1 MVKRPDADA
10 AIDRALRSV
19 IGSSATGGEACPE
32 PDEVAAY
39 AEGGLTPE
47 ERVLFEAHAASCARC
62 LDVLGAF
69 ARAAGSAAPAETAS
83 AAEPQQ
89 TGRRA
94 PWWSGWRL
102 RWAAPVAAVVTAVA
116 LYVAVDRDW
125 RTANVPPVV
134 SDAPASPA
142 ETKSSPEKAAP
153 PRAPASAPGLPQTR
167 DLEANESE
175 APAMAAH
182 DLPGRV
188 VVPPAPPKT
197 EARHRA
203 QPEARRQAEPA
214 DAAPARRDPEAVPPP
229 TQAAPVAQTAVPAER
244 PLLRDEMAASRPAPP
259 APAAPVAVAR
269 STGVTA
275 SPVGQAEG
283 RQRQDAPAQIA
294 QIEQRQKMASEPM
307 RATAGAPGG
316 VVHWRVGTG
325 GAIERSTDA
334 GASWDTQVSGVQVD
348 LLAVSAPAPGTAWV
362 VGRLGTVLQ
371 TIDGETWQR
380 RTFPDA
386 VDLVLVEAIDER
398 RATVAAA
405 DRRRWATT
413 DGGQSWTRVR

>member
-10 AIDRALRSV
+10 AIDRALRTV
-19 IGSSATGGEACPE
+19 IGSNATGGEACPE

-39 AEGGLTPE
+39 AEGGLTPG
-47 ERVLFEAHAASCARC
+47 ERARLEAHAASCARC

-69 ARAAGSAAPAETAS
+69 ARASGSAAPPPETVS
-83 AAEPQQ
+83 AAEPQR
-89 TGRRA
+89 TGLRS

-102 RWAAPVAAVVTAVA
+102 RWAAPVAAAVTAVA

-142 ETKSSPEKAAP
+142 ETKPSPEKAVP
-153 PRAPASAPGLPQTR
+153 PRTTAAPASALPQAR

-175 APAMAAH
+175 APVMAAH

-188 VVPPAPPKT
+188 VVPPALPET
-197 EARHRA
+197 EARRKA
-203 QPEARRQAEPA
+203 QPDARRQVEAA
-214 DAAPARRDPEAVPPP
+214 DAAPPRRDPEAVPPP
-229 TQAAPVAQTAVPAER
+229 TQAAPVAQPAASAER
-244 PLLRDEMAASRPAPP
+244 PSLRDGMAASRPEPP
-259 APAAPVAVAR
+259 AAAAPAVIAR

-283 RQRQDAPAQIA
+283 HQRQDAPAQI
-294 QIEQRQKMASEPM
+294 EQMQKMAFEPV

-316 VVHWRVGTG
+316 AVHWRVGVG

-334 GASWDTQVSGVQVD
+334 GASWDTQASGVQVD

-362 VGRLGTVLQ
+362 VGRLGTVLL

-380 RTFPDA
+380 RTFPEA
-386 VDLVLVEAIDER
+386 VDLVFVEAIDGR